1 MGSLYPCDNAF
12 LVRQAPTV
20 WNWAY
25 NRAVRL
31 PEDDVDGNFRVG
43 SWFVEPSLNTVSFNC
58 TTVRLE
64 RKQVEVL
71 VCLAQHPGQ
80 PVSKEN
86 LLRTVWPDTCVG
98 DDVLIRAICELRR
111 VFEDDPKDAR
121 FIQTIPKRGYRLV
134 APVQPVN
141 GHKSTT
147 IELSFPSTASAAIE
161 PTKKNKKLKTVLT
174 EVLAVVVIC
183 GILLALNVAGS
194 RDRVFGGHTPVIRSL
209 AVLPL
214 QNLNGDP
221 SQEYLADGM
230 TEELITELS
239 QISALRVISR
249 TSVMRYKGSKKLL
262 PEIAHELG
270 ADGIVEG
277 SVLRS
282 GNKVRITAQLIY
294 APQDTN
300 LWAETYDRDLGNV
313 LALQSEIANN
323 ITSAVKIN
331 STPQEKER
339 LKNAQPVNV
348 QALEAYLQG
357 EYHLN
362 RYGRGFGDEEDK
374 AAISYFQQA
383 ISAEPGFARAYVEMA
398 NAYEGLMLPANK
410 RWPME
415 RAATEKALALAP
427 NLAEAHFTMG
437 RVRLFSDWDFPAA
450 GREFQRAI
458 ELNPNNAEAHDWY
471 ALYLSSVGRD
481 EEAKAEGKLAQ
492 QLDPVHYLHDL
503 PVDEDRGIILLQ
515 NYLELNPEDG
525 YAHLDL
531 ANRYARKGM
540 QKEHVGE
547 LEKTAASFGF
557 PAFGK
562 QVATAYARSGYQGA
576 LRTWAEGL
584 DRNGVNRPMM
594 VAAAYVR
601 LGDKDKAL
609 RWLER
614 AYSEHDDD
622 MVCLKVDSVWDPLR
636 SEPRFKELLRAVGLN

>member
-1 MGSLYPCDNAF
+1 MATARIPRGCNP
-12 LVRQAPTV
+12 
-20 WNWAY
+20 AY
-25 NRAVRL
+25 NRAVIRL
-31 PEDDVDGNFRVG
+31 SEDDVDGNFRVG
-43 SWFVEPSLNTVSFNC
+43 SWFVEPSLNTISCNG

-71 VCLAQHPGQ
+71 VCLARNPGEL
-80 PVSKEN
+80 VSKER
-86 LLRTVWPDTCVG
+86 LLHTVWPDTFVG

-134 APVQPVN
+134 ALVQPAN
-141 GHKSTT
+141 G
-147 IELSFPSTASAAIE
+147 LSAAKTNLSPPVTESSPIQT
-161 PTKKNKKLKTVLT
+161 TKKNAKLKIF
-174 EVLAVVVIC
+174 LAGNLALVVMC
-183 GILLALNVAGS
+183 SGLLALNVAGS
-194 RDRVFGGHTPVIRSL
+194 RDLLFDNHTQVIKSL

-249 TSVMRYKGSKKLL
+249 TSVMRYKGSKKSL

-270 ADGIVEG
+270 TDGIVEG

-313 LALQSEIANN
+313 LALQSEIANT
-323 ITSAVKIN
+323 IASAVKIK

-339 LKNAQPVNV
+339 LKSAQPVNV
-348 QALEAYLQG
+348 TALEAYLQG

-362 RYGRGFGDEEDK
+362 RYGRGFGEDEDK

-383 ISAEPGFARAYVEMA
+383 IAAEPGFARAYVELA
-398 NAYEGLMLPANK
+398 SAYEGLMLPANK

-481 EEAKAEGKLAQ
+481 EEAKAEGKVAQ

-503 PVDEDRGIILLQ
+503 PGDEDRGIILLQ

-525 YAHLDL
+525 YAHMDL
-531 ANRYARKGM
+531 ANRYARNGM

-557 PAFGK
+557 PTFAK
-562 QVATAYARSGYQGA
+562 QVAAAYSRSGYQGA

-594 VAAAYVR
+594 VAETYVR

-609 RWLER
+609 HWLER

-636 SEPRFKELLRAVGLN
+636 SEPRFKELLRGVGLQ

>member
-1 MGSLYPCDNAF
+1 M
-12 LVRQAPTV
+12 
-20 WNWAY
+20 
-25 NRAVRL
+25 
-31 PEDDVDGNFRVG
+31 DGNFRVG
-43 SWFVEPSLNTVSFNC
+43 SWFVEPSLNTVSRNG

-71 VCLAQHPGQ
+71 VCLARHPGEL
-80 PVSKEN
+80 VSKER
-86 LLRTVWPDTCVG
+86 LLHTVWPDTFVG

-134 APVQPVN
+134 ALVQPAN
-141 GHKSTT
+141 G
-147 IELSFPSTASAAIE
+147 LSAAKTNLSPPVTESSAIQT
-161 PTKKNKKLKTVLT
+161 TKKNAKWKIF
-174 EVLAVVVIC
+174 LAGSLALVVMC
-183 GILLALNVAGS
+183 SGLLALNVAGS
-194 RDRVFGGHTPVIRSL
+194 RDLLFDNHTQVIKSL

-249 TSVMRYKGSKKLL
+249 TSVMRYKGSKKSL

-270 ADGIVEG
+270 TDGVVEG

-313 LALQSEIANN
+313 LALQSEIANT
-323 ITSAVKIN
+323 IASAVKIK

-339 LKNAQPVNV
+339 LKSAQPVNV
-348 QALEAYLQG
+348 NALEAYLQG

-362 RYGRGFGDEEDK
+362 RYGRDFGEDEDK

-383 ISAEPGFARAYVEMA
+383 IAAEPGFARAYVEMA
-398 NAYEGLMLPANK
+398 SAYEGLMLPANK

-503 PVDEDRGIILLQ
+503 PGDEDRGIILLQ

-525 YAHLDL
+525 YAHMDL

-557 PAFGK
+557 PTFAK
-562 QVATAYARSGYQGA
+562 QVAAAYSGSGYQGA

-594 VAAAYVR
+594 VAETYVR

-609 RWLER
+609 HWLER

-636 SEPRFKELLRAVGLN
+636 SEPRFKELLRGVGLQ